1 MTPEW
6 DPLLRDQ
13 VIRLM
18 GVLRQL
24 AVTRN
29 SPIRHTSGY
38 DKLMW
43 LDDVQE
49 HCTVQMPTGPG
60 DELLRVPRV
69 QLEPEPPAPREL
81 AHWIHRPADTDG
93 AREPVLA
100 QHGPLPGIGQ
110 VDLGDAPEIRAAF
123 DEWMAAWRPW
133 AERERQRRPR
143 RRMFEMLFDL
153 HRMATD
159 RPESTELV
167 LSAGLLHLP
176 APAGEQGV
184 HVHLITQPVRIE
196 QNLETGEMVCMLADD
211 TGLRLED
218 DELLSGR
225 PDYDPSGS
233 AVLRDRLHELATSP
247 IDPAIAAFLKEWAER
262 ALRIASTVDGTWDEP
277 SGDAASLTAAPA
289 IVARRR
295 GAFALREYYD
305 RISRSLADSS
315 QPIPLGLG
323 QLVRPIEPADRV
335 AWLERA
341 GGVAPADLAEQPLFP
356 RPANEEQAQI
366 IRRLGSDTGVV
377 VEGPPGTGKTHTI
390 ANLVSA
396 LLARGQRVLVT
407 SEKAQALRVL
417 RDKLPSGIQ
426 ELCVSITD
434 ASPKGKSDLQKS
446 VATLAGRKS
455 DFNPERTDRL
465 IADLTTRRDD
475 VQRRRALLLEDI
487 RALREAETYQHP
499 EIAPGF
505 RGTLSGIVRAMN
517 ATADQDG
524 WVGQGVRGEL
534 PLTTAQMDELLR
546 LLRERGDRRAS
557 RRHQQLPEPG
567 QLLAADRF
575 AELAEA
581 IARGDEARSGAEGGL
596 VGALQDLPPDALGEL
611 APLCAEVSEA
621 TAALRQL
628 PTQASWALSMA
639 DTLLAGGT
647 EHLWQRAVEQL
658 SAVDA
663 ALDHDRAAGFAPM
676 TVATSIDVSDAAR
689 VFERLATYL
698 ENGGSLRRM
707 FKSAEQKN
715 AERFADSVRVEG
727 EVPATVSAAGA
738 AAHHLR
744 VLAIARVLDSAFQ
757 PLRMGMPPDA
767 DRPVLVNAMVELRR
781 SCAAVDRVL
790 RAAAALRRLFA
801 GLPPADRPTVVAVLD
816 LERVATVAIAVT
828 QARAA
833 ALARAELDAAANAL
847 LSAVPPPARS
857 PELTDLV
864 DAHRVGD
871 PARYEQA
878 LVALDRA
885 RREQSD
891 QQRCDELLSRLRTAS
906 STLAED
912 LEVNP
917 GDSVWTQRLARWPQ
931 AWAHGCAAT
940 WVGEQTTPGR
950 EQRLEGELDGAVK
963 DLLKLTGELAAAM
976 AWRACLSR
984 MTAEQVQALQ
994 SYRNEMVKIGKG
1006 TGKFAERSRQAARE
1020 AMAVAQSAVPAWV
1033 MPIRQVLDSV
1043 PPQAGA
1049 FDVVIVDE
1057 ASQVELTSAFL
1068 LWLAPRVIVVG
1079 DDKQCTPSEVA
1090 SGALQPIFDRLDAE
1104 LHDIPTYLRSAFTP
1118 KDSLFSLLRSRFGQ
1132 LIRLREH
1139 FRCMPEIITWSS
1151 HMFYRDAPLI
1161 PLRQFGADRLPP
1173 LRTTYV
1179 AGAVTE
1185 STRGSVVNRAEAA
1198 AIAASVRECLDDPAY
1213 EGKTFGVVVLQGR
1226 PQIDIVGDELKK
1238 LVSPE
1243 EWRDRRLRIGAP
1255 PDFQGDERHVVWLS
1269 LVVAPNSPRT
1279 ALTKLNFEQSFNVAA
1294 SRAQDQLW
1302 LFHSVTA
1309 DLLRPADL
1317 RRSLL
1322 DYMTS
1327 AGSSG
1332 LEPVRSDVD
1341 PDRRHDAFDSLFEQ
1355 RVFLDL
1361 VARGYH
1367 VTPQFETNGRR
1378 IDLVVT
1384 GTAGKLAV
1392 ECDGEAFHTT
1402 PEQREADL
1410 HREQELKRCGW
1421 TFVRIRESIYYLNRE
1436 EALAPVWAALDRLG
1450 IGPFGERA
1458 NGAWIPR
1465 SPSTDGPGTSTL
1477 EDRLP
1482 AGPPR
1487 GR

>member
-1 MTPEW
+1 MPEW

-13 VIRLM
+13 VTRLM

-38 DKLMW
+38 DKVMW
-43 LDDVQE
+43 LDDVQK
-49 HCTVQMPTGPG
+49 HRTVQMPTGPG
-60 DELLRVPRV
+60 DELLRVQRV

-81 AHWIHRPADTDG
+81 VHWIQRPADTDG
-93 AREPVLA
+93 TREPALR
-100 QHGPLPGIGQ
+100 QHGSLPGIGQ
-110 VDLGDAPEIRAAF
+110 VDLDDAPEIRAAF
-123 DEWMAAWRPW
+123 DEWMTLWRPW
-133 AERERQRRPR
+133 AERERRRRPYR
-143 RRMFEMLFDL
+143 RIFQTLFDL

-159 RPESTELV
+159 RPESVELV

-184 HVHLITQPVRIE
+184 HVHLLTQPVRVE
-196 QNLETGEMVCMLADD
+196 QDLETGEMVCTLADD

-233 AVLRDRLHELATSP
+233 AVLRDRLLELAETP
-247 IDPAIAAFLKEWAER
+247 IDPAIAVFLKEWAER
-262 ALRIASTVDGTWDEP
+262 ALRVVCTVEDTGDEP
-277 SGDAASLTAAPA
+277 SGDQARLSVAPA

-295 GAFALREYYD
+295 GAFALREYYGA
-305 RISRSLADSS
+305 ISRSLTDSS
-315 QPIPLGLG
+315 QPLPLGLA
-323 QLVRPIEPADRV
+323 QLVRPIEPEDRM
-335 AWLERA
+335 AWLERS
-341 GGVAPADLAEQPLFP
+341 GGLAPVDLAEQPLFP
-356 RPANEEQAQI
+356 LPANEEQSQI

-417 RDKLPSGIQ
+417 REKLPHGMQ

-434 ASPKGKSDLQKS
+434 VSLKGKSDLQKS

-455 DFNPERTDRL
+455 DFNPDRADRL
-465 IADLTTRRDD
+465 IADLITRRDD
-475 VQRRRALLLEDI
+475 VQRKRALLLEDI
-487 RALREAETYQHP
+487 RALRETETYQHP
-499 EIAPGF
+499 QIAPGF
-505 RGTLSGIVRAMN
+505 RGTLSEIVRTLT
-517 ATADQDG
+517 ATAEQDG
-524 WVGQGVRGEL
+524 WVGQGARGEL
-534 PLTTAQMDELLR
+534 PLTTSQMDELLR
-546 LLRERGDRRAS
+546 LLRERSDRRAS

-567 QLLAADRF
+567 ELLPSDRF

-581 IARGDEARSGAEGGL
+581 IACGDEARSGAESGL

-611 APLCAEVSEA
+611 APVCAEISEA
-621 TAALRQL
+621 TVELRNL
-628 PTQASWALSMA
+628 PAQASWALSMA
-639 DTLLAGGT
+639 DSLLAGSA

-658 SAVDA
+658 PAVDA
-663 ALDHDRAAGFAPM
+663 AVDHDRAAGFSRM
-676 TVATSIDVSDAAR
+676 TVAADIDASDAAR
-689 VFERLATYL
+689 VFERFAEYLA
-698 ENGGSLRRM
+698 NGGSLRRM
-707 FKSAEQKN
+707 FKSAEQKD
-715 AERFADSVRVEG
+715 AERFGENVRVEG
-727 EVPATVSAAGA
+727 AAPVTASAAGA
-738 AAHHLR
+738 AAKHLR
-744 VLAIARVLDSAFQ
+744 VLEIARVVDSAFQ
-757 PLRMGMPPDA
+757 PLRMGIPLDA
-767 DRPVLVNAMVELRR
+767 DRSVLVNAMVELRR
-781 SCAAVDRVL
+781 SCTAVDRVL
-790 RAAAALRRLFA
+790 RAADALRRLFA
-801 GLPPADRPTVVAVLD
+801 ALPPGERPTVVGVPE
-816 LERVATVAIAVT
+816 LERIATIAVAVT
-828 QARAA
+828 QARVA
-833 ALARAELDAAANAL
+833 ALARAELDAAATAL
-847 LSAVPPPARS
+847 LNAVPSPARS
-857 PELTDLV
+857 PELTGIV
-864 DAHRVGD
+864 DAYRRTD

-878 LVALDRA
+878 LVALDQA
-885 RREQSD
+885 RCEQRD
-891 QQRCDELLSRLRTAS
+891 QHRCDESLSRLRSAS
-906 STLAED
+906 SALADEA
-912 LEVNP
+912 ETRP
-917 GDSVWTQRLARWPQ
+917 GDTMWNQRLARWPQ

-940 WVGEQTTPGR
+940 WLVEQATPGR
-950 EQRLEGELDGAVK
+950 EQRLEGELDIAVK
-963 DLLKLTGELAAAM
+963 DLLKLTGELAAAK
-976 AWRACLSR
+976 AWRSCLSR

-994 SYRNEMVKIGKG
+994 SYRNEMIKVGKG

-1033 MPIRQVLDSV
+1033 MPIQQVLASV
-1043 PPQAGA
+1043 PPKAGS

-1057 ASQVELTSAFL
+1057 ASQVDLTSVFL

-1118 KDSLFSLLRSRFGQ
+1118 KDSIFSLLRSRFGQ
-1132 LIRLREH
+1132 VVRLREH

-1151 HMFYRDAPLI
+1151 NMFYRDAPLV

-1173 LRTTYV
+1173 LRATHV

-1185 STRGSVVNRAEAA
+1185 PTRGSVANRAEAA
-1198 AIAASVRECLDDPAY
+1198 AIAASIRACLDDPAY
-1213 EGKTFGVVVLQGR
+1213 GGKTFGVVVLQGH
-1226 PQIDIVGDELKK
+1226 PQVDLIGDEIKK

-1279 ALTKLNFEQSFNVAA
+1279 ALTRLNFEQSFNVAA

-1302 LFHSVTA
+1302 LFHSVTT

-1332 LEPVRSDVD
+1332 IEPVLTDVD

-1436 EALAPVWAALDRLG
+1436 EALTPVWAALDRLG
-1450 IGPFGERA
+1450 IGPFGEMA
-1458 NGAWIPR
+1458 NGTWIPR
-1465 SPSTDGPGTSTL
+1465 SQTLDGPETSTL
-1477 EDRLP
+1477 EGRLP
-1482 AGPPR
+1482 AEPPR
-1487 GR
+1487 ER